1 MIIYEGTV
9 RGRDGEIPT
18 NRGGSEEGRLL
29 GRNEK
34 VCGGD
39 VTVGRS
45 PSVRTC
51 AGVMDDGWG

>member
-1 MIIYEGTV
+1 M